1 MGRTTRPQR
10 VRTRTPRSPCPPE
23 LLEDFDKEPDQEGE
37 ESSVV
42 PPPGLLK
49 QKSLAS
55 SSALVGG
62 LAVVLMDHSKRE
74 GRSMDLPA
82 FVDGA
87 ERHPVRLLVNGFGAD
102 RVHVISF
109 IAIAMSVLYRD
120 ELTRLGAFRGISGLS
135 PARIAT
141 SGLSWSNTISPSLW
155 RTSGTSR
162 GPSMKRRS
170 VALQRCRPWHLT
182 PTLGPHGPD
191 NF

>member
-1 MGRTTRPQR
+1 M
-10 VRTRTPRSPCPPE
+10 
-23 LLEDFDKEPDQEGE
+23 GE

-49 QKSLAS
+49 QESLAS

-74 GRSMDLPA
+74 GCGMDLSA

-87 ERHPVRLLVNGFGAD
+87 ERHAVRQLVNGFGAD

-109 IAIAMSVLYRD
+109 IAIAMSVLYRG
-120 ELTRLGAFRGISGLS
+120 ELTRLGAFCGTSGLS

-141 SGLSWSNTISPSLW
+141 SGLSWSDTISPSLW
-155 RTSGTSR
+155 TTSETSR
-162 GPSMKRRS
+162 RPSRKRRG
-170 VALQRCRPWHLT
+170 VALQRCRPWHLA